1 MIAKIVTK
9 HYETNNDSR
18 YIDIGDDFKVYSTTF
33 EQLFNRYYT
42 YTSKLSNKKGESKYD
57 NSELSTAISNLFDM
71 ELYNALIFDM
81 LDGEFAD
88 KFSEIKNNKDFM
100 ELINEYGL
108 GDLYKYGYLSCFNDT
123 PKYHIEQSG
132 DRFTAIKYTDKNGK
146 TVIEK
151 LRGKDVYIIN
161 NNGKTV
167 EAYRTN
173 FCG

>member
-9 HYETNNDSR
+9 HCETNNDSR

-33 EQLFNRYYT
+33 EQISNRYYP
-42 YTSKLSNKKGESKYD
+42 YTSMLSNKKDESKFD
-57 NSELSTAISNLFDM
+57 KSEFSIAISNLFDM
-71 ELYNALIFDM
+71 EIYNTFIFDM
-81 LDGEFAD
+81 LDREFAD
-88 KFSEIKNNKDFM
+88 KFSEIKNNKDFI
-100 ELINEYGL
+100 ELISEYGL
-108 GDLYKYGYLSCFNDT
+108 KDLCKLGYLSYFDDT
-123 PKYHIEQSG
+123 PKYHIEQGG

-151 LRGKDVYIIN
+151 LRCKDVYIIN

>member
-33 EQLFNRYYT
+33 EQLFNRYYP
-42 YTSKLSNKKGESKYD
+42 YTSKLPNEKDESKL
-57 NSELSTAISNLFDM
+57 NETELSIAISNLFDM
-71 ELYNALIFDM
+71 ELYNALEYDM
-81 LDGEFAD
+81 LDSDFVD
-88 KFSEIKNNKDFM
+88 KFCAIKNNKDFR
-100 ELINEYGL
+100 ELIGEYGL
-108 GDLYKYGYLSCFNDT
+108 KDLYNLGYLSCFCDT
-123 PKYHIEQSG
+123 PKYHIEQNG

-146 TVIEK
+146 TIIEK
-151 LRGKDVYIIN
+151 FYAKDVYIIN

-167 EAYRTN
+167 EAYRSN